1 MAKLFILCGEPSG
14 DLHAAKLIP
23 HFKSIEPDTELYAVG
38 GVHLKNAGVTVVKDI
53 SDMAFMGFVEVL
65 KNLRAI
71 RKNFQEVKTLITSIN
86 PDAIIFIDYPGFN
99 LKIAKFAKE
108 RGFRTVYYIT
118 PKIWAW
124 NQKRAYKIKRYID
137 DVIPIF
143 PFEPKFYKQ
152 YGIETHYFGHP
163 IVEGL
168 NPKETKEIFLSR
180 FNSTQIIGLMPGSR
194 LSEIRTLLPTLF
206 QYARNQKNAQFALST
221 LSSIDKKEYQ
231 IPSDLMSRVHCVEDD
246 PYSIMSYSSFL
257 IVASG
262 TANLEAACFN
272 TPMIVVYQ
280 VSPLTYFL
288 AKRLVKIKHVSPV
301 NIVAEKEIVKELLQD
316 DFSVSRLLVESDK
329 LLKNY
334 DVIKNELKRV
344 SSLLDKTN
352 ISHSVANYI
361 LKIFSK
367 K

>member
-1 MAKLFILCGEPSG
+1 
-14 DLHAAKLIP
+14 
-23 HFKSIEPDTELYAVG
+23 
-38 GVHLKNAGVTVVKDI
+38 
-53 SDMAFMGFVEVL
+53 
-65 KNLRAI
+65 
-71 RKNFQEVKTLITSIN
+71 
-86 PDAIIFIDYPGFN
+86 
-99 LKIAKFAKE
+99 
-108 RGFRTVYYIT
+108 
-118 PKIWAW
+118 
-124 NQKRAYKIKRYID
+124 
-137 DVIPIF
+137 
-143 PFEPKFYKQ
+143 
-152 YGIETHYFGHP
+152 
-163 IVEGL
+163 
-168 NPKETKEIFLSR
+168 
-180 FNSTQIIGLMPGSR
+180 MPGSR